1 MDDTVRARRY
11 GLVGWSG
18 KVFIRRHRL
27 TEPRSENGENFYYV
41 KHRIPDMVVYGE
53 SQSPN
58 ARLLTDTDTKA
69 TWWSRGRLG
78 FGAIQIWI

>member
-1 MDDTVRARRY
+1 MDDTVKAWRY

-18 KVFIRRHRL
+18 KVFIGKYRL
-27 TEPRSENGENFYYV
+27 TEPRSENGENLYDA

-58 ARLLTDTDTKA
+58 ARLLIDTDTKA
-69 TWWSRGRLG
+69 T
-78 FGAIQIWI
+78 